1 MQQDKIHEK
10 YMKLALELAKKGEGA
25 VNPNPLVGAVVVK
38 DNKIIGQ
45 GYHKY
50 FGGPHAEVY
59 ALNEAGENAEGADI
73 YVTLE
78 PCSHY
83 GKTPPC
89 AEKIIKHKIKRCFIA
104 LKDPNPLVTGNGIK
118 LLQENGIEV
127 VVGILEKEAKEINR
141 VFLKYITEE
150 MPYIHVK
157 SAITL
162 DGKIATKTGDSKWIT
177 NEISREKV
185 HYLRNKYMG
194 ILVGINTVI
203 KDNPNLNVRIKN
215 IENHRNP
222 YRIIIDPKLRIDV
235 KSNVIKNNS
244 DEKTIIVTSIKNKEI
259 KEKYIKELNKE
270 YFIKFIFLKEDS
282 FSFKNIFKEIYNF
295 GIDSVLIEGGS
306 YVISKLF
313 REERELI
320 DEGSIFIA
328 PKIVGDNDAVSFISG
343 FDTVTIKESLEL
355 ENVSYEIYG
364 NNICVN
370 FKRGD

>member
-104 LKDPNPLVTGNGIK
+104 LKDPNPLVAGNGIK

-150 MPYIHVK
+150 IPYIHVK

-328 PKIVGDNDAVSFISG
+328 PKILGDNDAVSFISG